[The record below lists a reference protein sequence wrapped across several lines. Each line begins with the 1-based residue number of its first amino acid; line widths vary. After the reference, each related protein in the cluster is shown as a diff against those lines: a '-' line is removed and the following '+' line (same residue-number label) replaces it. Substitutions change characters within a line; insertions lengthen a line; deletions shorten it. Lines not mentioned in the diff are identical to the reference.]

1 MVKCFRKILMNC
13 FSFEN
18 WKSTDMGG
26 GRELSGISRPLIPRI
41 QISESRDRKGGVNF
55 LLYHAPSH
63 PKYLNFEL

>member
-18 WKSTDMGG
+18 WKSMDMGG
-26 GRELSGISRPLIPRI
+26 GRELFGISRPLIPRS
-41 QISESRDRKGGVNF
+41 QISESRDYKGGVNF

-63 PKYLNFEL
+63 P

>member
-26 GRELSGISRPLIPRI
+26 G
-41 QISESRDRKGGVNF
+41 VNY
-55 LLYHAPSH
+55 LVYHAPSSLEV
-63 PKYLNFEL
+63 KFQNLGTVRGA